1 MWFLPRRNRI
11 LSSQHQDHGDRHGAH
26 IPKSISSLSITASF
40 WILTFS
46 WCLVAVRGQ
55 AYHPTVNTQYGKL
68 RGVRVPLPSEILGPV
83 DQYLGVP
90 YAASPV
96 GEKRFLPPE
105 PPSSWSGIKNATHFA
120 PVCPQNIH
128 NAVPEIMMP
137 IWFSFSLDIVASYIQ
152 DQNEDCLYL
161 NIYVP
166 TEDGAQGK
174 KQPED
179 LSDNDGDE
187 DEDIRDTGAK
197 PVMVYIHGG
206 SYMEGTGNM
215 IDGSILAS
223 YGNVIV
229 ITLNYRVG
237 VLGFLST
244 GDQAAKGN
252 YGLLDQIQALR
263 WISENI
269 GYFGG
274 DSNRITVFGSGI
286 GASCVSLLTLSHHS
300 EGLFHRAIIQS
311 GSALSSWA
319 VNYQPVKYTRL
330 LSEKVGCNVL
340 DTLDMVDCLRKKS
353 ARELVQQDIQP
364 ARYHVAFGPVI
375 DGDVIPDDPEIL
387 MEQGEFLNYD
397 IMLGV
402 NQGEGLRFVDNVVD
416 SEDGISGNDFDFS
429 VSDFV
434 DSLYGYPEGKDTLRE
449 TIKFMYTDWAD
460 RDNPE
465 TRRKTLVALF
475 TDHQW
480 VEPSVVTADLHA
492 RYGSPTYFYAF
503 YHHCQS
509 LMKPAWSDAAHGDE
523 VPYVFGI
530 PMIGPTDL
538 FPCNFSKND
547 IMLSAVV
554 MTYWTNFAKTGDPN
568 KPVPQDTKFIHTK
581 ANRFEEVAWSKYN
594 PQDQL
599 YLHIGLKPR
608 VRDHYRATKVAFW
621 KHLVPHLYNLHDMF
635 HYTSTTTKV
644 PPSETTQNALS
655 TKKTWPFNT
664 KRPPM
669 SPAYNNEDNE
679 AWNGDEETGP
689 LVIENPRDYSTEL
702 SVTIAVG
709 ASLLFLNVLAFAA
722 LYYRKDKRREALGG
736 RRGQPSPQTRRGQ
749 ATSNDIGHHQGPNE
763 EEIMSLQ
770 INQTHHEC
778 EAMGVGNP
786 GNDGGLRLASLPD
799 YTLTLRRSPDDIPLM
814 TPNTITMIPNSL
826 VGMPNLHP
834 YNTFTAGF
842 NSTGLPHSHSTTRV

>member
-1 MWFLPRRNRI
+1 MCLAEFTHHVLPAHLSNRRGTATITTRRGLLMWMLCSYWPFTVVT
-11 LSSQHQDHGDRHGAH
+11 SQN
-26 IPKSISSLSITASF
+26 F
-40 WILTFS
+40 N
-46 WCLVAVRGQ
+46 
-55 AYHPTVNTQYGKL
+55 PTVNTQFGKL
-68 RGVRVPLPSEILGPV
+68 RGLRVAVPGEVLKPV

-90 YAASPV
+90 YAAPPI
-96 GEKRFLPPE
+96 GEKRFMPPE
-105 PPSSWSGIKNATHFA
+105 QPSSWSGIKNATHFM
-120 PVCPQNIH
+120 PVCPQNIR
-128 NAVPEIMMP
+128 NTVPEIMMP
-137 IWFSFSLDIVASYIQ
+137 IWFTYNLDTVANLIQ

-161 NIYVP
+161 NIYIP
-166 TEDGAQGK
+166 TED
-174 KQPED
+174 
-179 LSDNDGDE
+179 
-187 DEDIRDTGAK
+187 DIRNTEAR

-215 IDGSILAS
+215 IDGSVLAS

-263 WISENI
+263 WISKNI

-274 DSNRITVFGSGI
+274 DPGRITVFGSGI

-319 VNYQPVKYTRL
+319 VNYQPVKYTRML
-330 LSEKVGCNVL
+330 AERVGCNVL
-340 DTLDMVDCLRKKS
+340 DTLDMVSCLQKKS
-353 ARELVQQDIQP
+353 ARELVEQDIQP

-402 NQGEGLRFVDNVVD
+402 NQGEGLRFVETVVD
-416 SEDGISGNDFDFS
+416 LEDGVSGSDFDFA

-509 LMKPAWSDAAHGDE
+509 LMKPVWSDSLHG
-523 VPYVFGI
+523 
-530 PMIGPTDL
+530 
-538 FPCNFSKND
+538 
-547 IMLSAVV
+547 
-554 MTYWTNFAKTGDPN
+554 
-568 KPVPQDTKFIHTK
+568 
-581 ANRFEEVAWSKYN
+581 
-594 PQDQL
+594 
-599 YLHIGLKPR
+599 
-608 VRDHYRATKVAFW
+608 
-621 KHLVPHLYNLHDMF
+621 
-635 HYTSTTTKV
+635 
-644 PPSETTQNALS
+644 
-655 TKKTWPFNT
+655 
-664 KRPPM
+664 
-669 SPAYNNEDNE
+669 
-679 AWNGDEETGP
+679 
-689 LVIENPRDYSTEL
+689 
-702 SVTIAVG
+702 
-709 ASLLFLNVLAFAA
+709 
-722 LYYRKDKRREALGG
+722 
-736 RRGQPSPQTRRGQ
+736 
-749 ATSNDIGHHQGPNE
+749 
-763 EEIMSLQ
+763 
-770 INQTHHEC
+770 
-778 EAMGVGNP
+778 
-786 GNDGGLRLASLPD
+786 
-799 YTLTLRRSPDDIPLM
+799 LTLCAIIVF
-814 TPNTITMIPNSL
+814 NMI
-826 VGMPNLHP
+826 
-834 YNTFTAGF
+834 FE
-842 NSTGLPHSHSTTRV
+842 